1 MVLHP
6 GEVER
11 ALPAEEVLGR
21 LNALYM
27 ACPRCPKEPGLDK
40 AASFADLAA
49 RTRSLERCSACGRS
63 PLDLVMVEAM
73 EVLVDHGLRRRS
85 DPLRSIGWP
94 LVEVGFPLAYPPRL
108 GPKEL
113 IIVGEHLTED
123 AASEIFDRVPEIKG
137 VIRGGGVPGVADLRA
152 GPHHWELLA
161 GSDLRCD
168 VVSSLIG
175 ELVIYKHQ
183 SKIHVEFPREAAPK
197 MKILEEL
204 YFRGKFT
211 TIADVLCGPGTL
223 GLVAALAGAKRVVT
237 NDAWL
242 PAVEDLILNLEA
254 NRSIL
259 GIDRIERY
267 ETPAGEIGGESV
279 LAAEA
284 WGENIKIEV
293 YFGDA
298 ERLFSRARP
307 VDLCLVDP
315 FPGMNFDRIVEA
327 CRACGEIVIV

>member
-1 MVLHP
+1 MVLHT
-6 GEVER
+6 GGVER
-11 ALPAEEVLGR
+11 ELPAEEVLSR

-27 ACPRCPKEPGLDK
+27 ACQRCPKEPGLDK
-40 AASFADLAA
+40 GASFSDLAVGIGG
-49 RTRSLERCSACGRS
+49 LKRCSACGRA

-73 EVLVDHGLRRRS
+73 EVLVDHNLRSRS

-94 LVEVGFPLAYPPRL
+94 LVEVGFPIAYPPRL

-113 IIVGEHLTED
+113 IIIGEHLTKE
-123 AASEIFDRVPEIKG
+123 AAAEIVAKVPEVKG
-137 VIRGGGVPGVADLRA
+137 VIRSGGVPGVSDLRA
-152 GPHHWELLA
+152 APTRWELLA

-183 SKIHVEFPREAAPK
+183 SKIHVEFPRQFAPK

-204 YFRGKFT
+204 YFRGKLT
-211 TIADVLCGPGTL
+211 SVADVLAGPGTL
-223 GLVAALAGAKRVVT
+223 GLMAALAGAELVVL

-242 PAVEDLILNLEA
+242 PAVEDAILNLEA

-259 GIDRIERY
+259 GIERIERP
-267 ETPAGEIGGESV
+267 ETPASEIGGEPV

-284 WGENIKIEV
+284 VGDACKIEV

-298 ERLFSRARP
+298 ERLFSRAEP

-315 FPGMNFDRIVEA
+315 FPGMNFDRIAGA
-327 CRACGEIVIV
+327 CRVCGEIVIV